1 MISIKHWIALSSTY
15 RRTEHP
21 DHKGSS
27 SHPGGKGYQG
37 NGFGSHPDASG
48 FLKYCIVKACFLGV
62 LMLFVWGR
70 WCFCRQALP
79 YVKVLPYYVKVTK
92 ETGLGAILLLL
103 PSALLQ
109 AQHSLCKYVFIRCV
123 IVYAVRCQCVTE
135 TVWTSIKQ
143 RLNGLKELNIYWSFA
158 KYLLVL
164 DCLFIDWK
172 ACTKRYT

>member
-1 MISIKHWIALSSTY
+1 MDGWDGWDGLDLRVGGGIEHLTVLIKHSIALHMSSTY

-21 DHKGSS
+21 DHKGSP
-27 SHPGGKGYQG
+27 SHPGCKGYQG

-92 ETGLGAILLLL
+92 ETGLEPSCFFCLL
-103 PSALLQ
+103 PYFKHSIHFANMSLSGVLSCTPCGASVSKKQFELQ
-109 AQHSLCKYVFIRCV
+109 SNNA
-123 IVYAVRCQCVTE
+123 
-135 TVWTSIKQ
+135 
-143 RLNGLKELNIYWSFA
+143 
-158 KYLLVL
+158 
-164 DCLFIDWK
+164 
-172 ACTKRYT
+172 